1 MISGLS
7 KFLVKAIPPLIAP
20 AVPPNKSGFDVNVSK
35 TLTNSVNAFVAPIIK
50 SVFAKL
56 LINDVHALESLFK
69 LPCQLF
75 ADFSPLCY
83 IRFAISYIVINCIL

>member
-1 MISGLS
+1 MILGLS
-7 KFLVKAIPPLIAP
+7 KFLAKAIPPPIAP
-20 AVPPNKSGFDVNVSK
+20 IVPPSKNGFDVNVSK
-35 TLTNSVNAFVAPIIK
+35 TLTNSVSALVAPIIR

-56 LINDVHALESLFK
+56 LIKDVHAFESLLR

-75 ADFSPLCY
+75 ADFSPLCF

>member
-7 KFLVKAIPPLIAP
+7 KFLKKAIPPPIAP
-20 AVPPNKSGFDVNVSK
+20 IVPPAKSGFDVNVSK
-35 TLTNSVNAFVAPIIK
+35 TLTNPVNAFVAPIIR

-56 LINDVHALESLFK
+56 LMKDVQAFDNLFR

-83 IRFAISYIVINCIL
+83 IRFAISHIVINCIL